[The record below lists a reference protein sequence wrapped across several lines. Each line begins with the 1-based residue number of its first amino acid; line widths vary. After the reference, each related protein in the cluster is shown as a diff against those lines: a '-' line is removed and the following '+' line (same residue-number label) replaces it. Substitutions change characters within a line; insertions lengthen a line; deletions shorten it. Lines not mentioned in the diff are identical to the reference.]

1 MNNCDFCDNPAVVH
15 ETTMKNGIAKEV
27 HLCQEHAVEAGIEM
41 PDHQPI
47 TQLLTKIT
55 IAKAP
60 RSPRSQRYM
69 CPECGMSFTDFRK
82 KGTLGCP
89 TCYTTFERHLAPL
102 IERAQNG
109 AVHHAGKTPTRA
121 GKSLD
126 RQLLIQRMLKEL
138 DSAVAAEQYERAAE
152 LRDKINEQTVGDSPD
167 SGDESAKAA
176 RG

>member
-1 MNNCDFCDNPAVVH
+1 MNNCDFCENPAVVH
-15 ETTMKNGIAKEV
+15 EITVKNGIKKEV
-27 HLCQEHAVEAGIEM
+27 HLCQAHAVEAGIEM

-47 TQLLTKIT
+47 TQLLTKVT

-60 RSPRSQRYM
+60 RSQRSQRHV
-69 CPECGMSFTDFRK
+69 CPECGMSFKEFRS

-89 TCYTTFERHLAPL
+89 ECYVAFDKHLAPL

-109 AVHHAGKTPTRA
+109 AVHHTGKAPARA
-121 GKSLD
+121 GESLD

-138 DSAVAAEQYERAAE
+138 DSAVSAEQYERAAE
-152 LRDKINEQTVGDSPD
+152 LRDKINEQVVNNAAEP
-167 SGDESAKAA
+167 GDESTEAV

>member
-1 MNNCDFCDNPAVVH
+1 MNSCDFCDNPAVVH
-15 ETTMKNGIAKEV
+15 EVTVKNGIKKEV
-27 HLCQEHAVEAGIEM
+27 HLCQEHAAEAGIEM

-47 TQLLTKIT
+47 TQLLTKVT
-55 IAKAP
+55 IAKASK
-60 RSPRSQRYM
+60 SPRSQRHV
-69 CPECGMSFTDFRK
+69 CPECGLSFSDFRK
-82 KGTLGCP
+82 KGTLGCSD
-89 TCYTTFERHLAPL
+89 CYSTFEKHLSPL

-109 AVHHAGKTPTRA
+109 AVHHVGKTPSRA

-152 LRDKINEQTVGDSPD
+152 LRDKISDQAVGESSE
-167 SGDESAKAA
+167 SGDESAKAV